1 MELYFTKRIW
11 NQTQPDKNQRNQFND
26 FHWEDINLHNM
37 ISIVEIIFYQ
47 KYIKPRQTKQD
58 KNQTNLQWLPWEDIN
73 LHDMMIDT
81 YI

>member
-1 MELYFTKRIW
+1 MLNVEKRGSCSVD
-11 NQTQPDKNQRNQFND
+11 QLDDSHR
-26 FHWEDINLHNM
+26 EDINLHDM

-47 KYIKPRQTKQD
+47 KYIKPHQTKPD